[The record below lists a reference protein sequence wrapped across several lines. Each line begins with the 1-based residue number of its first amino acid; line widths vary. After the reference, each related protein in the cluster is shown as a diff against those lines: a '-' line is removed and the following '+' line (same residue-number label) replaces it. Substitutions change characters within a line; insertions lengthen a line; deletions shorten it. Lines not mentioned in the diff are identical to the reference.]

1 MPQVIDINEV
11 PAPSGKRYAV
21 AWLDEPLDVYGKVV
35 LVGSWPIMTLCAS
48 ACLMDLAI
56 RGNRPFIGLDLTG
69 ARVTLTVLFAEEVRA
84 LPLIRP
90 SGRTE
95 LTSLLAMVPIQTH
108 AMLKREERLD
118 DDSEWYD
125 TQSRI
130 IRSMTPDRAKIWSA
144 ETELVYMGNLG
155 NHRIPMED
163 EEAYLEIVGLEPN
176 QWTGSFV
183 ENLIPPKA
191 KWCRWKGLS

>member
-35 LVGSWPIMTLCAS
+35 LVGLWPIMTLCAS
-48 ACLMDLAI
+48 ACLMDPAI

-69 ARVTLTVLFAEEVRA
+69 ARVTLTDLFAEEVRA

-95 LTSLLAMVPIQTH
+95 PTSLLAMVPIQTR
-108 AMLKREERLD
+108 AILKREERLD

-130 IRSMTPDRAKIWSA
+130 IRSMVPDRVKIWSA
-144 ETELVYMGNLG
+144 EVELVYAGNLG

-163 EEAYLEIVGLEPN
+163 EEAYLEIAGLEPN
-176 QWTGSFV
+176 QWTGTFV
-183 ENLIPPKA
+183 DNLIPSEA
-191 KWCRWKGLS
+191 KWCRW

>member
-1 MPQVIDINEV
+1 MPQIIDINEV
-11 PAPSGKRYAV
+11 PAPSGRRYAV
-21 AWLDEPLDVYGKVV
+21 AWLDEPLDDCGEVL
-35 LVGSWPIMTLCAS
+35 LVGLWPITTLCVS
-48 ACLMDLAI
+48 DCLTDSVST
-56 RGNRPFIGLDLTG
+56 GNRPCIWLDLTG
-69 ARVTLTVLFAEEVRA
+69 ARVTLVDLFAEGVRT

-90 SGRTE
+90 NGKTE
-95 LTSLLAMVPIQTH
+95 PTSLLAMVSIQTR

-155 NHRIPMED
+155 NHRIPVED
-163 EEAYLEIVGLEPN
+163 EEAYLEIAGLEPN
-176 QWTGSFV
+176 QWTGTFV
-183 ENLIPPKA
+183 DNLIPSEA
-191 KWCRWKGLS
+191 KWCRW

>member
-1 MPQVIDINEV
+1 MTVRIDINEIS
-11 PAPSGKRYAV
+11 ALSGKRYAI
-21 AWLDEPLDVYGKVV
+21 AWLDEPLDDCGKVA
-35 LVGSWPIMTLCAS
+35 LVGLWPIMALCMSVCPIDPAN
-48 ACLMDLAI
+48 M
-56 RGNRPFIGLDLTG
+56 GNRPFIGLDLTG
-69 ARVTLTVLFAEEVRA
+69 ARVTLADLFAEEVRK

-95 LTSLLAMVPIQTH
+95 PTSLLAMVSIQTR
-108 AMLKREERLD
+108 AMLGREERLD

-144 ETELVYMGNLG
+144 EIGLIYMGNLG

-163 EEAYLEIVGLEPN
+163 EEVYLEIVGLEPN
-176 QWTGSFV
+176 QWTGTFV

-191 KWCRWKGLS
+191 KWYRW